1 MSPMLATVVYACV
14 GVTILVGAFIIID
27 LLTPGKLWQEILE
40 KQNRALATLG
50 AGFAIAVAI
59 IVASAIH

>member
-1 MSPMLATVVYACV
+1 MDQVLATVLYAGL
-14 GVTILVGAFIIID
+14 GVLMLVLAFVIVD

-40 KQNRALATLG
+40 KQNRALAIL
-50 AGFAIAVAI
+50 ASGFAIAVAI